1 CFLSHGLRSLRSIGI
16 PCGSSDRLDS
26 IREPP
31 DRRMLASPRSLSQLT
46 APFVAI
52 PSQSHP
58 PYGVVVSD
66 DFNIPGGCLREPYA
80 WQHRGGRSRKRLP
93 PPLALRV
100 ALIMRRCIIR

>member
-1 CFLSHGLRSLRSIGI
+1 
-16 PCGSSDRLDS
+16 
-26 IREPP
+26 
-31 DRRMLASPRSLSQLT
+31 MLASPRSLSQLT

-80 WQHRGGRSRKRLP
+80 WHHRGGRSRKRLP
-93 PPLALRV
+93 PPLALRIR
-100 ALIMRRCIIR
+100 LSIGRCIIKWALLLRYVDSFAVRTNLPTSYTLRR